1 MNLTKKICGQILKI
15 SRKTLFHT
23 HKSMIIIKFL
33 DNMKT
38 TIVFGT
44 RPEIIKLAP
53 LIKTLNKKST
63 SLIFTGQHYD
73 YQMGMQ
79 FIKQLGINKPDY
91 SMKLPK
97 GNPSIQIADMINKLS
112 NFFAKE
118 SPDTVIV
125 QGDTN
130 TVLAASI
137 ASLKSNIPISHVEAG
152 LRSNDWRMP
161 EEHNRIAVDH
171 ISELLFAPTFN
182 SKNNLIS
189 EKVHGKIF
197 VTGNTVIDSINQF
210 SKISKKHSNLSI
222 DLKEYVLMTLH
233 RSENVDKKLI
243 LSSIIKGIL
252 DSNQKFVFPI
262 HPRTLKH
269 LRKFGLYNKLKNS
282 KNILLL
288 NSVGYFEM
296 LELMKNCQYIVT
308 DSGGIQEE
316 ATAPGIRKKVII
328 VRKTTDRPETVLTG
342 FSEIAGTKSSNILKI
357 IRKTANNPIIGNKK
371 SPYGEGNASKII
383 AQHLKKTF

>member
-23 HKSMIIIKFL
+23 DKSTIILKIL

-53 LIKTLNKKST
+53 LIKILNKRST

-79 FIKQLGINKPDY
+79 FIKQLGIKKPDY
-91 SMKLPK
+91 TMKLPK
-97 GNPSIQIADMINKLS
+97 GNPSTQIADIINKLS
-112 NFFAKE
+112 NFLVKE

-137 ASLKSNIPISHVEAG
+137 ASLKSNIPVSHVESG

-171 ISELLFAPTFN
+171 ISELLFAPTLI
-182 SKNNLIS
+182 SKNNLVS

-197 VTGNTVIDSINQF
+197 VTGNTVIDAINQF
-210 SKISKKHSNLSI
+210 AKISKRYSTLSI
-222 DLKEYVLMTLH
+222 DLKDYALMTLH
-233 RSENVDKKLI
+233 RSENVDKKQI

-252 DSNQKFVFPI
+252 DSNQNFVFPI
-262 HPRTLKH
+262 HPRTYKQLK
-269 LRKFGLYNKLKNS
+269 KFGLYNKLKNS
-282 KNILLL
+282 KNILML

-316 ATAPGIRKKVII
+316 ATASIIRKKVVI
-328 VRKTTDRPETVLTG
+328 VRKTTDRPETVLSG
-342 FSEIAGTKSSNILKI
+342 FSEIAGTKSSNILKYLK
-357 IRKTANNPIIGNKK
+357 KTADNPTIGNKK
-371 SPYGEGNASKII
+371 SPYGKGNASKII
-383 AQHLKKTF
+383 SQQLKKNY